1 FFFFKQKTAY
11 EISRDWSS
19 DVCSS
24 DLSTVSFSDRLS
36 CIVIFEQSPSTAG
49 NDDFHSFIER
59 PQKHCIMASEGMPYH
74 PNPIRID
81 ILSRNQIIDTT
92 DMVEDGLHGAR
103 FEPILGKVMVAD
115 RPQAGVGGVDA
126 YVLSVCRSRCCRA
139 VGPGVGTVRQ
149 KLTCCACPM
158 QSGQSGMSVIRSSVF
173 RNVQYDGNHLTGLGL
188 QVSPIA
194 YN

>member
-103 FEPILGKVMVAD
+103 FEPILGKVMVAQL
-115 RPQAGVGGVDA
+115 PKTGIVGCNDNIS
-126 YVLSVCRSRCCRA
+126 SVCQLRCCRSI
-139 VGPGVGTVRQ
+139 GTGFRTTRQ
-149 KLTCCACPM
+149 KFTFCTCTM
-158 QSGQSGMSVIRSSVF
+158 QSEHSGMSFIRSSVF
-173 RNVQYDGNHLTGLGL
+173 RNV
-188 QVSPIA
+188 
-194 YN
+194 